1 MKRLKTFIIAE
12 AGVNHNGKLAL
23 AKQLIKAAK
32 SAGAD
37 AVKFQTFNAERLV
50 TATASKATYQ
60 KKLTLPSETQLAMLK
75 KLELSRSDHKQLLAC
90 CRENKILFLSTAF
103 DEQSADLL
111 DALGMKIFKIPS
123 GEITNLEFLKYIA
136 QKGKP
141 MILSTGMSTLK
152 EVELAVKSI
161 FSAGNKRLTLLHC
174 VSDYPAAFDQLN
186 LKAIE
191 TLQKTFR
198 LPVGFSDHSLGIL
211 MAPVAV
217 ALGAVV
223 IEKHLTVDQTLP
235 GPDHQA
241 SVKLQEFKMMVENI
255 RLVESALGNGNKVPA
270 LCEDDCRKIARRS
283 LTAVCDIAK
292 GEKLLSSDI
301 VLKRPGTGIF
311 PADLKKVVGRQVLKN
326 ITKDETLTWAK
337 IK

>member
-1 MKRLKTFIIAE
+1 MKELKTFIIAE

-23 AKQLIKAAK
+23 AKRLIKAAK

-50 TATASKATYQ
+50 TAKASKATYQ
-60 KKLTLPSETQLAMLK
+60 KKLTLSGETQLAMLK

-90 CRENKILFLSTAF
+90 CRKNKILFLSTAF

-136 QKGKP
+136 QKGNP

-161 FSAGNKRLTLLHC
+161 FSTGNKSLTLLHC

-198 LPVGFSDHSLGIL
+198 LPVGFSDHSPGIL

-223 IEKHLTVDQTLP
+223 IEKHLTMDQTLP

-241 SVKLQEFKMMVENI
+241 SVKPQEFKMMVENI

-283 LTAVCDIAK
+283 LTAVRDMAK

-301 VLKRPGTGIF
+301 VLKRPGTGIL
-311 PADLKKVVGRQVLKN
+311 PMDIKKVVGRRAAKN
-326 ITKDETLTWAK
+326 ILKDETLTWSK
-337 IK
+337 II